1 MMIADVR
8 ALATAVRTIKP
19 RSTTSVSLVAS
30 DGGNN
35 KLQFDPFL
43 VQFVRVVDS
52 YGKAHDVDGLY
63 IADGSIFVTSGSA
76 NPTCTISALALR
88 VGKNLVDQLKAG
100 KVEA

>member
-1 MMIADVR
+1 VELHKAAGAVKILTQEIWVDQPGH
-8 ALATAVRTIKP
+8 LLGTARMGDDP
-19 RSTTSVSLVAS
+19 TTS
-30 DGGNN
+30 
-35 KLQFDPFL
+35 
-43 VQFVRVVDS
+43 VVDS